1 MENKPQKK
9 KKKKLGIIIGIIIL
23 IIIYAVIKSASNDP
37 NVVVGK
43 NSDTTASSSN
53 NDSSNSDSQDTTTPT
68 KRDNS
73 SAKLTTLSTGNY
85 TVGKEI
91 PAGRYVMT
99 PEGGSGNFVVENGG
113 IPVVNE
119 ILGDSSM
126 GGVPSVTATLKNGE
140 QIQISGI
147 PNVKFTPATTEL
159 KTTLTTGEWVVGE
172 DIKAGRYKITPTSGS
187 GNFVVEN
194 GGIPVVNEIL
204 GDSSMGGVP
213 SITATLTNGEVIEI
227 SGLHSAKFTQV

>member
-1 MENKPQKK
+1 MESQSQITLKNKLTKK
-9 KKKKLGIIIGIIIL
+9 RIIGIIIIL
-23 IIIYAVIKSASNDP
+23 IIVGAALQGCSNNTNASTGKNNDTSASSQSS
-37 NVVVGK
+37 
-43 NSDTTASSSN
+43 SDTA
-53 NDSSNSDSQDTTTPT
+53 PPAA
-68 KRDNS
+68 RDNS

-99 PEGGSGNFVVENGG
+99 PEGGSGNFIVENDDD
-113 IPVVNE
+113 PVINE

-126 GGVPSVTATLKNGE
+126 GGVPSVTDTLKNGE
-140 QIQISGI
+140 KIQISGI
-147 PNVKFTPATTEL
+147 PNVKFTPATTQL

-187 GNFVVEN
+187 GNFIVEKD
-194 GGIPVVNEIL
+194 GDPVVNEIL

-213 SITATLTNGEVIEI
+213 SITATLTNGEVIQI
-227 SGLHSAKFTQV
+227 SGLHSAKFTAI